1 MTAALIIMYPK
12 IRAAYVGIIGDFL
25 THKKIVPAA
34 TNTEN
39 TVPNYSSFLKL
50 YKP

>member
-1 MTAALIIMYPK
+1 MYPT

-25 THKKIVPAA
+25 THTKVVPAA

-39 TVPNYSSFLKL
+39 TVEIFFYNDIKISPAHMN
-50 YKP
+50 